1 MKFTVWLV
9 ITFAPR
15 LEARQG
21 KAKQSKAK
29 LASRL
34 AYSFTAPV
42 SDDT

>member
-1 MKFTVWLV
+1 MKFTVWLM
-9 ITFAPR
+9 IALR
-15 LEARQG
+15 RARRQG
-21 KAKQSKAK
+21 KARQNKAK

>member
-9 ITFAPR
+9 ITLR
-15 LEARQG
+15 RGSRHGKARQNR
-21 KAKQSKAK
+21 AKPA
-29 LASRL
+29 LRL